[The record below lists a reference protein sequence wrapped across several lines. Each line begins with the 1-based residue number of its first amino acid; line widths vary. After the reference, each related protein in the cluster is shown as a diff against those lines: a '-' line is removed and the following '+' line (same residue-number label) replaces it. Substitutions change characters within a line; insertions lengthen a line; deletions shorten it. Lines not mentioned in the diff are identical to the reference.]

1 MAEYNVPRFRVD
13 VATGVAG
20 IEQGEE
26 LTSTGC
32 QSDLRDLRLRIDELW
47 VPFRAVAIYHENRRV
62 ILYDYM
68 TNTETIDW
76 TDAWGTKCTRSLRNE
91 WARLIKAARL
101 EMARRKAAALLQRIH
116 LDDENG
122 GYLMA
127 DDLIQEGLRPGP
139 VKTRPGY
146 CPRAERQLSE
156 ELELYSG
163 AYGAGFVQ
171 HLPRYDTM
179 NYHYVKY
186 WLYDLEEVTPDG

>member
-1 MAEYNVPRFRVD
+1 MAEYNTPKFRLD
-13 VATGVAG
+13 VATGLGG

-26 LTSTGC
+26 RTATGC
-32 QSDLRDLRLRIDELW
+32 QLDLREIRNKIDELW
-47 VPFRAVAIYHENRRV
+47 DPFRAIALYHQDRRV
-62 ILYDYM
+62 IIYDYLR
-68 TNTETIDW
+68 NEETVDW
-76 TDAWGTKCTRSLRNE
+76 TDAWGLKATRSLRQE
-91 WARLIKAARL
+91 WARVIRAARL
-101 EMARRKAAALLQRIH
+101 EMARRKAADLLHRIR

-163 AYGAGFVQ
+163 AYGAGFIQ
-171 HLPRYDTM
+171 HLPRYDTL